1 MINLNPHLTLTS
13 PFIAAASGLVITD
26 EYFFMVAD
34 DENHLA
40 RVHRTS
46 LKGELLEIFP
56 GQLPLESKA
65 RKQAKPDFESLIDC
79 PRLLRLLVMPSGS
92 TPQRMQ
98 AAWLGPSGELL
109 NHWNLSDFF
118 LSLAPHISEIN
129 IEGGVFFDQELLL
142 FQRGNG
148 EKGENG
154 VIYCELTS
162 LQTLIFKAYK
172 PMALP
177 LLQGVAAT
185 FTDAC
190 RYQDLVLFVAVAE
203 DSQSTYL
210 DGEVKGSL
218 LGLMN
223 HHGDILQHEIIATQS
238 KPEGIDWD
246 EVDKKIY
253 LVTDDDDRNKP
264 SQLLWGEWKALV

>member
-1 MINLNPHLTLTS
+1 MINLNIHLTLKS

-26 EYFFMVAD
+26 KFFLMVAD
-34 DENHLA
+34 DENHMA
-40 RVHRTS
+40 RFDRTS
-46 LKGELLEIFP
+46 LQGEYLEIFP
-56 GQLPLESKA
+56 DQLPTEPKA
-65 RKQAKPDFESLIDC
+65 RKKIKPDFESLIDC
-79 PRLLRLLVMPSGS
+79 PSLQRLLVMPSGS
-92 TPQRMQ
+92 TSQRMR
-98 AAWLGPSGELL
+98 AAWLAPSGELL

-118 LSLAPHISEIN
+118 LSLNPYISEIN

-154 VIYCELTS
+154 LIYCELTS
-162 LQTLIFKAYK
+162 LQTLKFKAYK
-172 PMALP
+172 PIQLP
-177 LLQGVAAT
+177 LIQGVATT

-190 RYQDLVLFVAVAE
+190 RYQDQLLFVAVAE

-218 LGLMN
+218 IGLMG
-223 HHGDILQHEIIATQS
+223 HSGEVLKYEILNTLS
-238 KPEGIDWD
+238 KPEGIFWD
-246 EVDKKIY
+246 GIHKKIY
-253 LVTDDDDRNKP
+253 LVTDDDDRKKP